1 MVVIYTVKPGDTL
14 YSISKRYGLPFEV
27 LARFNGIREPNNIAV
42 GQEIRIPVGPTP
54 NFYTVRSGDTLYVL
68 ANRFGTTV
76 DDLVQLNEISDPSLI
91 YPGQRLR
98 IR

>member
-1 MVVIYTVKPGDTL
+1 MVIIYTVKPGDTL
-14 YSISKRYGLPFEV
+14 YTIARRYGLSFEA
-27 LARFNGIREPNNIAV
+27 LARFNRIREPESLDV

-54 NFYTVRSGDTLYVL
+54 NFYTVRSGDTLYIL

-76 DDLVQLNEISDPSLI
+76 DRLVELNDISDPSLI

>member
-1 MVVIYTVKPGDTL
+1 MVIIYTVKPGDTL
-14 YSISKRYGLPFEV
+14 YTIAGRYGMPFEV
-27 LARFNGIREPNNIAV
+27 LARFNGIREPDRIDV

-54 NFYTVRSGDTLYVL
+54 NFYTVRTGDTLYTL

-76 DDLVQLNEISDPSLI
+76 DSLAQMHEISDPSLI